1 MKSSSTHA
9 EGHFRQGSKEQQG
22 LLVKSFKLVPRPSLD
37 KGPGTRQIKL
47 WFSIHGII
55 LEGNQLV
62 QTNNKKKRALRRAQ
76 GLENQSVSHGSRLL
90 IFSLFSFTFVA
101 QILWEWKIS
110 YELRTLLRS
119 HQFPHFRPILEL
131 TWLVLCIFTRWL
143 LKWMHF

>member
-37 KGPGTRQIKL
+37 KGPETRQIKL

-62 QTNNKKKRALRRAQ
+62 QTNQKKKGSFEESSWFGEPKCKLRLKVAHFFIVFFY
-76 GLENQSVSHGSRLL
+76 LCSSN
-90 IFSLFSFTFVA
+90 FVRMED
-101 QILWEWKIS
+101 ILWIEDIVES
-110 YELRTLLRS
+110 TPVPSLS
-119 HQFPHFRPILEL
+119 PILEL
-131 TWLVLCIFTRWL
+131 AWLVLCIFTRWL